1 MLQEQSSGMT
11 WTILS
16 TKPYQQIE
24 QGFLQWLWKK
34 EVRKQRTFAFFC
46 KCLVVRTFRSIAC
59 AKELCQ
65 PLEGCQHLK
74 PSQIS
79 TICTMHLPVT
89 LNCCPYTK
97 LLSSLPLAP
106 SMHVSFPVEV
116 APKHL
121 TSEKR
126 KHNAALSWRSLTV
139 GDNKSSFSLELQRK
153 LPGFTYGE
161 SLTTER
167 ERQGDHMI
175 AKWSLSLGLPSSQVG
190 SSYLLSTW
198 RGYNNA
204 VYTVSLC
211 QPPTWHSMKT

>member
-16 TKPYQQIE
+16 TEPYQQIE
-24 QGFLQWLWKK
+24 QGFLQWLRKK
-34 EVRKQRTFAFFC
+34 EVGKQRTFEFFC
-46 KCLVVRTFRSIAC
+46 RRLVVKTFRSIAC

-74 PSQIS
+74 SSQIS

-89 LNCCPYTK
+89 PNHCPYTK
-97 LLSSLPLAP
+97 LLSSLLLTP
-106 SMHVSFPVEV
+106 SMHISLPVEL

-126 KHNAALSWRSLTV
+126 KHNSAQSWRSLTV
-139 GDNKSSFSLELQRK
+139 GDNKSSFSIELQRK
-153 LPGFTYGE
+153 LPGFTCGE

-167 ERQGDHMI
+167 GR
-175 AKWSLSLGLPSSQVG
+175 LGGRSHDCKV
-190 SSYLLSTW
+190 
-198 RGYNNA
+198 
-204 VYTVSLC
+204 VS
-211 QPPTWHSMKT
+211 